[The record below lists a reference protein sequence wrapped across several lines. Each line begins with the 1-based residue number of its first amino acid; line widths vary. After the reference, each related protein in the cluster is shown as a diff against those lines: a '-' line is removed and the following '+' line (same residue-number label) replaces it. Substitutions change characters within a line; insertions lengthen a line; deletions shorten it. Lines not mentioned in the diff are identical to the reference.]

1 MLHVVRNRLGALQ
14 FRAFGKL
21 AELGVVEVRI
31 VRQRYVGGPSGR
43 DPFGELVACDEA
55 HVVPALNET
64 PCDR

>member
-14 FRAFGKL
+14 FGALGKL

-31 VRQRYVGGPSGR
+31 VRQRYVCGAGGR
-43 DPFGELVACDEA
+43 NPFGELVARDEA

-64 PCDR
+64 PRDR